1 MRISTKAWAK
11 YIRKLAAV
19 DQKAADLMTAYIEER
34 GMDDADELIR
44 YAYALATKY
53 GEAAAAAACEMYD
66 ATAAAQG
73 ASVPPAEP
81 APTATYGEVA
91 KAVNGTKNI
100 SEKLVPQ
107 AVSRTVKMAG
117 ADTMLQNAERDGA
130 QFAWVPMGDT
140 CAFCI
145 TLASRGWQYMS
156 KQALKGGHAE
166 HIHANCDCQYAI
178 RFDGKSGVAGYDPE
192 KYRKMYYEA
201 EGSTPAEKIRAMRR
215 AQYADDPEKYLAPKR
230 EAYALEKLR
239 KNDENSADGDI
250 IELIEEG
257 PVVSVLEALQDKKVM
272 HKPVGKLESPLSEEE
287 IIKRLH
293 GRDTGGRCSSLAF
306 AYAGNKNGLDVIDF
320 RKDASV
326 DIFSRPSVIR
336 QITALAKG
344 HVVQEYDDYT
354 AVNTLLKNVKPGKEY
369 IFSVAKHTAVVRKAQ
384 RGYEYLQ
391 LQRDIG
397 YGFKRLTKAELKDT
411 FGCCHS
417 RTSYRVKLQSTS
429 MLFDI
434 GELKDDAV
442 FQYLLG
448 FINNQ

>member
-1 MRISTKAWAK
+1 MRISKKAWAK

-19 DQKAADLMTAYIEER
+19 DQKAADMMTAYIEEH

-91 KAVNGTKNI
+91 KAVNGTKDI

-140 CAFCI
+140 CAFCL

-156 KQALKGGHAE
+156 KDALKGGHAE

-178 RFDGKSGVAGYDPE
+178 RFDGKSGVSGYDPE

-215 AQYADDPEKYLAPKR
+215 KIDAEHREELNEQKSISNDARVAKELLSVKESYSASARPGIGQIIVEDGVSEDRSKNEIMISQWLFENYGGDICVLAESK
-230 EAYALEKLR
+230 EDGVK
-239 KNDENSADGDI
+239 SADYRWNGKLWDLKTISTDKATDSAIRHGFKQI
-250 IELIEEG
+250 IESPGGIILNCGERDPDLEVIRRLIE
-257 PVVSVLEALQDKKVM
+257 SRAKR
-272 HKPVGKLESPLSEEE
+272 SPLEQVDVMVLSKGRTIEVFRY
-287 IIKRLH
+287 IK
-293 GRDTGGRCSSLAF
+293 S
-306 AYAGNKNGLDVIDF
+306 K
-320 RKDASV
+320 K
-326 DIFSRPSVIR
+326 
-336 QITALAKG
+336 
-344 HVVQEYDDYT
+344 
-354 AVNTLLKNVKPGKEY
+354 
-369 IFSVAKHTAVVRKAQ
+369 
-384 RGYEYLQ
+384 
-391 LQRDIG
+391 
-397 YGFKRLTKAELKDT
+397 
-411 FGCCHS
+411 
-417 RTSYRVKLQSTS
+417 
-429 MLFDI
+429 
-434 GELKDDAV
+434 
-442 FQYLLG
+442 
-448 FINNQ
+448 

>member
-91 KAVNGTKNI
+91 KAVNGTKDI

-178 RFDGKSGVAGYDPE
+178 RFDGKSGVSGYDPD
-192 KYRKMYYEA
+192 KYKKMYYGA

-215 AQYADDPEKYLAPKR
+215 EHDAEHREKINAQKRAAYAEEKAGTPLLLEAESPFKHPNTPLTINSYLQSKHFVGGDRYVEYMRTHEYEPSILTITEKEVKVLVEKYHGTGI
-230 EAYALEKLR
+230 LR
-239 KNDENSADGDI
+239 LDSRGNIVPQEMIVDND
-250 IELIEEG
+250 
-257 PVVSVLEALQDKKVM
+257 Q
-272 HKPVGKLESPLSEEE
+272 
-287 IIKRLH
+287 
-293 GRDTGGRCSSLAF
+293 
-306 AYAGNKNGLDVIDF
+306 VI
-320 RKDASV
+320 
-326 DIFSRPSVIR
+326 
-336 QITALAKG
+336 G
-344 HVVQEYDDYT
+344 Y
-354 AVNTLLKNVKPGKEY
+354 AVNNIDGKRVY
-369 IFSVAKHTAVVRKAQ
+369 TT
-384 RGYEYLQ
+384 
-391 LQRDIG
+391 
-397 YGFKRLTKAELKDT
+397 GFKIHYSDKGVHIVPMYENQKKYWLERRAQNEHDW
-411 FGCCHS
+411 
-417 RTSYRVKLQSTS
+417 
-429 MLFDI
+429 
-434 GELKDDAV
+434 
-442 FQYLLG
+442 LLRQKG
-448 FINNQ
+448 

>member
-91 KAVNGTKNI
+91 KAVNGTKDI

-178 RFDGKSGVAGYDPE
+178 RFDGKSGVSGYDPD
-192 KYRKMYYEA
+192 KYKKMYYGA
-201 EGSTPAEKIRAMRR
+201 EGSTPAERIRAIRR
-215 AQYADDPEKYLAPKR
+215 EHDAEHR
-230 EAYALEKLR
+230 
-239 KNDENSADGDI
+239 
-250 IELIEEG
+250 
-257 PVVSVLEALQDKKVM
+257 
-272 HKPVGKLESPLSEEE
+272 EE
-287 IIKRLH
+287 INARKRDL
-293 GRDTGGRCSSLAF
+293 
-306 AYAGNKNGLDVIDF
+306 YARERRLKYGKEESFNSDRKEIHARHIDRFIGNNLFVDDDVTVTMHQV
-320 RKDASV
+320 RKV
-326 DIFSRPSVIR
+326 NR
-336 QITALAKG
+336 QITEAKKLLGIEIDCDIPIILTDLGERALATYNPRTNIMLINKKMATASESEIREIQRKFACPNDPRSTAIHELYHWMDANKYRKDVG
-344 HVVQEYDDYT
+344 EIEDAGPKSEYTVYQRERSLKKLAEYGVDLSDSEQVREISIYAFEKNIENDWEEVYTEFRTKMTIEGGASFETDY
-354 AVNTLLKNVKPGKEY
+354 
-369 IFSVAKHTAVVRKAQ
+369 S
-384 RGYEYLQ
+384 
-391 LQRDIG
+391 
-397 YGFKRLTKAELKDT
+397 
-411 FGCCHS
+411 
-417 RTSYRVKLQSTS
+417 
-429 MLFDI
+429 
-434 GELKDDAV
+434 
-442 FQYLLG
+442 
-448 FINNQ
+448 